1 MVNESLT
8 AGPGSSVASIPFGA
22 TLRVSPAGA
31 GGGGRSPPPSTP
43 LRGRRLGHKL
53 EWTLYHPIYSDPGGP
68 VNRCGTTVCVPDR
81 SGRFPSC
88 PQLCPNKESTTF
100 RRRGLTPV
108 FERLFREAVERVGEL
123 VTDLLTGEVG

>member
-1 MVNESLT
+1 MEPAYPLGPRF
-8 AGPGSSVASIPFGA
+8 AGPRQG
-22 TLRVSPAGA
+22 LA
-31 GGGGRSPPPSTP
+31 GGGVPRPPLDPP

-53 EWTLYHPIYSDPGGP
+53 GMDTHYHPIYSDPGVP
-68 VNRCGTTVCVPDR
+68 VNRYGATVCVSDR
-81 SGRFPSC
+81 SGRFRSC